1 MSNHFLKSTAFTVNE
16 IIKRIFILPIKLYQI
31 LISPLFPNK
40 CKYYPSCSNYSIQ
53 AINKYGIFKG
63 LLKSIWRILRCNP
76 FSLGGYDPVE

>member
-16 IIKRIFILPIKLYQI
+16 IIKRIFILPIKLYQF

-53 AINKYGIFKG
+53 AIHKYGIFKG